1 MASRAASSARPR
13 PRPTPAC
20 REILARG
27 SRASLESRLVES
39 LFFSQ
44 PVDTVC
50 AADARP
56 RRPPA
61 TSSRRFSG
69 ALECVKRPIVTQEP
83 CTYCARISTVYR
95 ERDARDVSGRSVARP
110 ARRARR
116 RRRRARGSRPR
127 ARPRERARTREPRA
141 RDRRERE
148 STRARRFRRRIEDAI
163 DRSKI
168 FPQPALAETA
178 RATRARA
185 RTRARRDAV
194 DDAESNG
201 FAERDRGDRGG
212 RRGASAG
219 REAGDGGG
227 DGERRGER
235 GGRRVVA
242 QGDAVERAKAIVG
255 AGGEE

>member
-1 MASRAASSARPR
+1 MASRAASTRADARPTDR
-13 PRPTPAC
+13 PRRR
-20 REILARG
+20 REILARARA
-27 SRASLESRLVES
+27 RASLESRLVES

-141 RDRRERE
+141 RDRLREG
-148 STRARRFRRRIEDAI
+148 I
-163 DRSKI
+163 D
-168 FPQPALAETA
+168 A
-178 RATRARA
+178 RATISATDR
-185 RTRARRDAV
+185 RRDRSIEDISA
-194 DDAESNG
+194 
-201 FAERDRGDRGG
+201 
-212 RRGASAG
+212 ASAG
-219 REAGDGGG
+219 GNGARDARE
-227 DGERRGER
+227 GEDARETGCRR
-235 GGRRVVA
+235 
-242 QGDAVERAKAIVG
+242 
-255 AGGEE
+255 